1 LQGATSVRGFGYR
14 GEPDVRRNVATRC
27 ARKPYA
33 WACRLLQTIP
43 GIDEISAALILIEI
57 GDDLLRFGSPSA
69 CHPAIALVMRALSV
83 GSVEA
88 S

>member
-1 LQGATSVRGFGYR
+1 VRGFGYR

-27 ARKPYA
+27 AKPYA

-57 GDDLLRFGSPSA
+57 GDDMRRFESPSG
-69 CHPAIALVMRALSV
+69 CRPAIALVMRALF
-83 GSVEA
+83 GEA